1 MSKKFLLLLE
11 KIIGRFLSLKKKE
24 KIIFFVFLSLFFFGS
39 FSLIYQFYLRYSKV
53 IPIEGG
59 VLKLGLIGQPRYIN
73 PILTRDNDADRFLI
87 ELLYNGL
94 LKVDGKG
101 NLKNDLASKIEIS
114 QDGKT
119 FLVFLKENIF
129 WHDGV
134 PFSSDDII
142 FTIEAIQNKE
152 YKSPLRETWQGVI
165 VEKISPSVVRFTLN
179 KSNRSFLDNLTL
191 KILPKHIWENIS
203 PKSFPLTDYN
213 IKPIGT
219 GPFLF
224 ENLEKNNKGDILS
237 YTLVRNEHYFEN
249 KPYIFKIKFF
259 FYDNYS
265 QMKTAFLKKEIDG
278 LLNLYFEDFNYFAQK
293 KNYQIYKLKLNRY
306 FAVFYNLDKNLF
318 QDKNLREALELS
330 INKKAMENNLL
341 KNRAVLLDSPFDLL
355 ETEGNYQYNPEK
367 AKELIK
373 GKDISFTLSLPED
386 DQLIKVAQ
394 FLKEE
399 WQKIGINVE
408 LEILPIKEL
417 EREVILPKS
426 YESLLFGE
434 IVDLSFDLFPFW
446 HSSQANSYKLN
457 LSSFKNKDL
466 DELIEENWNADENK
480 RMEIFQKMKEI
491 FQKEKPALF
500 LYNPYYLYVLP
511 KKIQG
516 HNIKRANIPAEIFS
530 DVSYWYMKV
539 ERILKW

>member
-1 MSKKFLLLLE
+1 
-11 KIIGRFLSLKKKE
+11 
-24 KIIFFVFLSLFFFGS
+24 V
-39 FSLIYQFYLRYSKV
+39 
-53 IPIEGG
+53 PIEGG
-59 VLKLGLIGQPRYIN
+59 VLKLGLIGQPQYIN

-134 PFSSDDII
+134 PFSSDDVV
-142 FTIEAIQNKE
+142 FTIETIQDKE

-179 KSNRSFLDNLTL
+179 KPNRSFLQNLTI

-203 PKSFPLTDYN
+203 SKSFPLTDYN

-224 ENLEKNNKGDILS
+224 ESLEKNSKGNILS
-237 YTLVRNEHYFEN
+237 YTLIRNEHYFDN
-249 KPYIFKIKFF
+249 KPYIFEIQFF
-259 FYDNYS
+259 FYDNYT
-265 QMKTAFLKKEIDG
+265 QIKTALLKNEIDG
-278 LLNLYFEDFNYFAQK
+278 LLNLYFEDFDYFVQK
-293 KNYQIYKLKLNRY
+293 KNYQIYKLRLNRY
-306 FAVFYNLDKNLF
+306 FAVFYNLDKEIF
-318 QDKNLREALELS
+318 KDKDLRRALEIS
-330 INKKAMENNLL
+330 INKKEIKNRIL
-341 KNRAVLLDSPFDLL
+341 KNQAILLDSPFFFL
-355 ETEGNYQYNPEK
+355 EEENYQYDPEK

-373 GKDISFTLSLPED
+373 NKNISFTLSLPED
-386 DQLIKVAQ
+386 YQLIKVAQ

-399 WQKIGINVE
+399 WQKIGVNVE

-417 EREVILPKS
+417 EREVILPKN
-426 YESLLFGE
+426 YEALLFGE

-446 HSSQANSYKLN
+446 HSSQASPYKLN
-457 LSSFKNKDL
+457 LSSFKSKDL
-466 DELIEENWNADENK
+466 DGLIEENWNADENK
-480 RMEIFQKMKEI
+480 KMEIFQKMREI
-491 FQKEKPALF
+491 FQKENPALF

-511 KKIQG
+511 KKVQG
-516 HNIKRANIPAEIFS
+516 HNIERVNIPAEIFS
-530 DVSYWYMKV
+530 DVSYWYIKV
-539 ERILKW
+539 ERVLKW

>member
-11 KIIGRFLSLKKKE
+11 KIIGKFLSLKKKE